1 MRCWFSPEREPSLN
15 RDGSL
20 ASHTNAVSFWGLLLA
35 ALAAAVLPGT
45 LVARAGRLGWPAA
58 IAVGPA
64 LTYGVVGLAIIPFGA
79 LGIGWNVL
87 TALLTLAAVTAVAA
101 AGPALR
107 ARLRRTPATA
117 PYPAERR
124 GALGAALL
132 AASSH

>member
-1 MRCWFSPEREPSLN
+1 M
-15 RDGSL
+15 
-20 ASHTNAVSFWGLLLA
+20 SFWGLLLA

-79 LGIGWNVL
+79 LGIGWNAL

-107 ARLRRTPATA
+107 A
-117 PYPAERR
+117 
-124 GALGAALL
+124 
-132 AASSH
+132 